1 MRKSD
6 GTLVFYDPE
15 TVLAGNDAITLD
27 IIFPTG
33 QSSRQRYA
41 IDVR

>member
-1 MRKSD
+1 
-6 GTLVFYDPE
+6 VFYRPASGYEGTDS
-15 TVLAGNDAITLD
+15 ITLD

-33 QSSRQRYA
+33 QSFRRHYA

>member
-1 MRKSD
+1 
-6 GTLVFYDPE
+6 VFYEPE
-15 TVLAGNDAITLD
+15 AEYAGKESITLD

-33 QSSRQRYA
+33 LASKRHYA